1 MVFVYRAFI
10 LRSSIYVWPKS
21 LIDPEEEG
29 TNWPQMFFTSRAS
42 GHKAAC
48 VDMGWLCYGQ
58 VKGGYWGCNHN
69 QGVTGSKGGYWGS
82 KHNHLD
88 PGPEPNVHHT

>member
-1 MVFVYRAFI
+1 M
-10 LRSSIYVWPKS
+10 
-21 LIDPEEEG
+21 
-29 TNWPQMFFTSRAS
+29 

-69 QGVTGSKGGYWGS
+69 QGVTGSKEGYWGS

-88 PGPEPNVHHT
+88 LVLSQMCIIHEGENMITREHSALCITIVYTHEFSAISINNGD